1 MRAQARPAPL
11 LARREE
17 QRLARREDESR
28 PWPVRQATRQC
39 VLAPA
44 PRRWWASA
52 AREGTSELAGLGRW
66 VSVVLLVLFS
76 ADGLP
81 GSGGP
86 SGLLERLLA
95 GAGASAIAA
104 QAICVRRWAA
114 LAG

>member
-1 MRAQARPAPL
+1 
-11 LARREE
+11 
-17 QRLARREDESR
+17 
-28 PWPVRQATRQC
+28 
-39 VLAPA
+39 
-44 PRRWWASA
+44 
-52 AREGTSELAGLGRW
+52 
-66 VSVVLLVLFS
+66 VLLVLFS